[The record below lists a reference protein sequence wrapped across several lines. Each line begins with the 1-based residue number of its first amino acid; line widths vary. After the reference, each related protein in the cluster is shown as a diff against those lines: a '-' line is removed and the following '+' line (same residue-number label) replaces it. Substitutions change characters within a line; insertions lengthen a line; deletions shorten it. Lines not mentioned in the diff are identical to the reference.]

1 MKFINRSKFY
11 TLEGSKC
18 SGQDLFCIDLFICV
32 QSFAFFSFF
41 LGSLTVTSCLSS
53 SVVFRSHLQVFPATE
68 WKPSCL
74 PAEYEQR
81 QINFSWSGVRRDG
94 CVRSSRCCSFYV
106 SVAKAC
112 LSQETLATLSC
123 YRWHFLSYLVGKRRH
138 LQMLWIVL

>member
-18 SGQDLFCIDLFICV
+18 SCQDLFCIDLFI
-32 QSFAFFSFF
+32 QSFVFFSFF

-53 SVVFRSHLQVFPATE
+53 SVVFRSHLQLLPATLSE
-68 WKPSCL
+68 NQAVCQQNTNSHRYISAGVELGEMDVCD
-74 PAEYEQR
+74 PAA
-81 QINFSWSGVRRDG
+81 VA
-94 CVRSSRCCSFYV
+94 VFYV

-138 LQMLWIVL
+138 LQMLRIVL